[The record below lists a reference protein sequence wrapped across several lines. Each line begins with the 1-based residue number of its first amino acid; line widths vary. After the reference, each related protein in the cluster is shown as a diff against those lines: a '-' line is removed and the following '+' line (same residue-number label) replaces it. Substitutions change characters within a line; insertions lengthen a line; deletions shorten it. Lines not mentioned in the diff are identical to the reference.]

1 VPAFLRQGSN
11 PVEKNRYLEQICE
24 IVSRIDVT
32 TFPQVPPHEDFKL
45 VSQKAEIKAE
55 QRHLPMG
62 VGLKSSV
69 PSSSDMITP
78 SRQYAVTDFTAAD
91 LQPNAAR
98 FYEDNYRLALRRM
111 VALVAETEGPIY
123 EDILVDR
130 ISRAHGFQRSGNN
143 IYEIVK
149 GAIDRVFTRSKED
162 NRIVIW
168 PNAIRTEMPFPYRQ
182 SLPGVRSHADI
193 PIAELASLATPFVR
207 LRMSDE
213 DVLRR
218 MADHFRLGRLRE
230 ATRSRFEQALKVAR
244 QFPT

>member
-1 VPAFLRQGSN
+1 
-11 PVEKNRYLEQICE
+11 
-24 IVSRIDVT
+24 VT

-55 QRHLPMG
+55 QRHLPLG

-69 PSSSDMITP
+69 PPSSEMTTP
-78 SRQYAVTDFTAAD
+78 DQQYAATDFAAAD
-91 LQPNAAR
+91 LQPNAAH
-98 FYEDNYRLALRRM
+98 FYEDSYRLTLRRM
-111 VALVAETEGPIY
+111 VALVVETEGPIY

-130 ISRAHGFQRSGNN
+130 IARAHGFQRSGSN
-143 IYEIVK
+143 IYEIIK
-149 GAIDRVFTRSKED
+149 GAIDRAFTRSKED

-168 PNAIRTEMPFPYRQ
+168 PNAMRAEIPSPYRQ
-182 SLPGVRSHADI
+182 SLPGLRSHADI

-213 DVLRR
+213 EVLRR

-230 ATRSRFEQALKVAR
+230 ATRSRFEQALKVAY